1 MQAKQQTYQALL
13 NNIQS
18 FKIKY
23 LQNKLIKGVIISAS
37 ITMLAYITVT
47 GLEHFNRFD
56 TTGRLL
62 LLLMFCGVFLFFLIK
77 DIILPIKELL
87 QLHKSISDEQ
97 ASKIIGQHFPEI
109 ADKLVNTLQLI
120 SINSDVSD
128 LIEASIQ
135 QRSKQLNTFHFASA
149 VDISENRKYL
159 KYIYPPFLLII
170 CGLIF
175 YPSIF
180 SDSSDRIIHFNSKY
194 SIPAPF
200 QFKLNQNKWL
210 VYKNEPAHIELTI
223 DGDKI
228 PENANILFNDQ
239 SLRMKKNEAGKF
251 TYTFNNVQRPLT
263 FQIEAAGFYS
273 IPYEIQLQT
282 HAELEKFSVQLN
294 YPKHTQKKAEAFENV
309 GNLSVPEGTKIEW
322 SFSTRETSGV
332 QFIWK
337 NQKNTLANDPFQFT
351 KTFTESGNYQII
363 LYNQEKNPSQ
373 PLSYSIQIQKD
384 LMPGIEVEEVV
395 DSVLFN
401 YIQFGGLITDDYGFT
416 KLAFVYEIDSKKY
429 SRFLRINT
437 LETSQS
443 FIYTWNMD
451 SIFTANPNK
460 SIKYYLEVYDNDG
473 VNGPKKSTSIQKTIQ
488 PLDYKNLQNVMK
500 NEQASVE
507 KSFEKINADAQKLQS
522 ELEKV
527 EKKLKT
533 QKQLSWQDK
542 KTLEELIKKQNEL
555 QKNIEEFQKK
565 SSELNQQQNKFNP
578 TQDPALTEKLNQIQK
593 LMDQLLDEETKKK
606 LETLEKLMEKNA
618 SKEQIEEALKK
629 LNKNDQQLKEDLE
642 RTLEL
647 YKKAKIE
654 KDIDDKIKALE
665 ELEKKQEELSKKTQ
679 DNKQN
684 NSDLSKEQEAINKEF
699 ESVKKDLENIQEENQ
714 ELKNPM
720 DLDDADENLKEAE
733 KELNNSKQSLDQNQ
747 KKKAQEAQNKAQKNI
762 KEAKEKLQQQMK
774 SGEMAQNE
782 ENMKDL
788 RQLLD
793 NLTQLSFEQER
804 IMKEIKK
811 VNQTD
816 PRYIELSKKQ
826 VAVKNDSE
834 LIKDSLYALAKR
846 VPQIESFVT
855 KEVHLINEYT
865 FESLSQLKARRPDL
879 ASASMQYTM
888 TSINNLALMLSDV
901 LKQMQ
906 NDMME
911 SMPMMSNG
919 SKCNKPKPGQG
930 KPKPKPGEIS
940 KAQQELNQKMEQLRK
955 SGATGK
961 QLSEEL
967 AKLAAE
973 QEQLRNAIQEI
984 EKQMGS
990 NNPELQKQID
1000 ELKSLMEKTE
1010 KDLVNKQLSTQTIE
1024 RQKQIETRLLETEK
1038 SMNERDWD
1046 NKREAEQNK
1055 SSLKSVPPSLEKYL
1069 KLKEQQEENNRQ
1081 NNLKLSPF
1089 YKRENE
1095 LYYNFK

>member
-1 MQAKQQTYQALL
+1 MQKDTETYQLL
-13 NNIQS
+13 LQNIRS
-18 FKIKY
+18 FKIKF
-23 LQNKLIKGVIISAS
+23 LQNKLIKGVLISVS
-37 ITMLAYITVT
+37 ISMLAYITVT
-47 GLEHFNRFD
+47 TLEHFNRFD
-56 TTGRLL
+56 TTGRFVL
-62 LLLMFCGVFLFFLIK
+62 FLFFCGTLLFFLVK
-77 DIILPIKELL
+77 DVLLPIKELVL
-87 QLHKSISDEQ
+87 LNKSISDQQ
-97 ASKIIGQHFPEI
+97 ASQIIGTHFPEI
-109 ADKLVNTLQLI
+109 ADKLINTLQLI
-120 SINSDVSD
+120 ELKSDVSD
-128 LIEASIQ
+128 LIEASIK
-135 QRSKQLNTFHFASA
+135 QRSKQLNTFNFSSA

-175 YPSIF
+175 YPSLF
-180 SDSSDRIIHFNSKY
+180 SDSSNRIIHFNSKF

-200 QFKLNQNKWL
+200 QFNLNKEKWV
-210 VYKNEPAHIELTI
+210 VYKNDPANIELTI
-223 DGDKI
+223 DGKSI
-228 PENANILFNDQ
+228 PENANIVFNNQ
-239 SLRMKKNEAGKF
+239 SLRMKKNENGKF
-251 TYTFNNVQRPLT
+251 TYTFNNIQRPIS

-273 IPYEIQLQT
+273 NTYDIQIQS
-282 HAELEKFSVQLN
+282 HAELENFTIQLV
-294 YPKHTQKKAEAFENV
+294 YPGYTRKKSEKFENI
-309 GNLSVPEGTKIEW
+309 GNVSIPEGTKIVW
-322 SFSTRETSGV
+322 DFNAIETKSI
-332 QFIWK
+332 QFKWK
-337 NQKNTLANDPFQFT
+337 NEKYTIADSPFKFI
-351 KTFTESGNYQII
+351 KSFKESGAYSIE
-363 LYNQEKNPSQ
+363 LYNNEGNASN
-373 PLSYSIQIQKD
+373 PLSYSIQVQKD
-384 LMPGIEVEEVV
+384 LNPTIDFEEVV

-401 YIQFGGLITDDYGFT
+401 SIQFGGLISDDYGFS
-416 KLAFVYEIDSKKY
+416 KLVFVYEIDSKKHFKY
-429 SRFLRINT
+429 LKINP

-443 FIYTWNMD
+443 FIYTWNID
-451 SIFTANPNK
+451 SIFANNQNK
-460 SIKYYLEVYDNDG
+460 AINYYFEIYDNDG
-473 VNGPKKSTSIQKTIQ
+473 INGPKKTTSQQKSIRA
-488 PLDYKNLQNVMK
+488 LNYKDIQNVIK
-500 NEQASVE
+500 NEQSSVE
-507 KSFEKINADAQKLQS
+507 KSFEQLNSEAQKLQN

-527 EKKLKT
+527 EKKIKA

-542 KTLEELIKKQNEL
+542 KALENLIKKQQEL
-555 QKNIEEFQKK
+555 QKNIEDFQKK
-565 SSELNQQQNKFNP
+565 STELNQQQNKFNP
-578 TQDPALTEKLNQIQK
+578 TKDPELTEKLNQIQK

-606 LETLEKLMEKNA
+606 LEELEKLMQKNA

-647 YKKAKIE
+647 YKKAKVE
-654 KDIDDKIKALE
+654 KAIDDQIKALE
-665 ELEKKQEELSKKTQ
+665 ELEKKQAELSKKTEQ
-679 DNKQN
+679 SNN
-684 NSDLSKEQEAINKEF
+684 NSELSKEQEALNKEF
-699 ESVKKDLENIQEENQ
+699 KELKQELENIKEENQ

-720 DLDDADENLKEAE
+720 ELDDADQNLENAE
-733 KELNNSKQSLDQNQ
+733 QELNNSKQSLDQNQ
-747 KKKAQEAQNKAQKNI
+747 KKKAQQSQKNAQQQM

-774 SGEMAQNE
+774 SSEMAQNE

-804 IMKEIKK
+804 IMKEIRK

-855 KEVHLINEYT
+855 KEVNLINEYT
-865 FESLSQLKARRPDL
+865 NESLVQLKARRPDL
-879 ASASMQYTM
+879 ASSHMQYTM

-940 KAQQELNQKMEQLRK
+940 KAQQQLNEKMEQLRK
-955 SGATGK
+955 SGASGK

-984 EKQMGS
+984 EKQAGGQ
-990 NNPELQKQID
+990 NPELQKQID
-1000 ELKSLMEKTE
+1000 ELKALMEKTE

-1024 RQKQIETRLLETEK
+1024 RQKQIETRLLEAEK

-1046 NKREAEQNK
+1046 NKREAEKNK
-1055 SSLKSVPPSLEKYL
+1055 TNVQSIPPSLEKYL

-1089 YKRENE
+1089 YKKENE